1 MKFAAYASLIL
12 SAKERTAMNVLVID
26 VGGTH
31 VKILATGKETPRKFV
46 SGPSITP
53 PRMVAGVKQ
62 LAAEWQY
69 DCVSIG
75 YPGPVI
81 RGRIAAEP
89 HNLGAGWLGFDF
101 QAEFGRPVRIIN
113 DAAMQALGSYEG
125 GKMLFLGLGTG
136 LGSAL
141 VLDGIV
147 QPTELAHLPYKKGSF
162 EDYIGLRGLKRL
174 GRKKW
179 RSCVLDAVGRLVAAL
194 QPEYVVLG
202 GGNVKELKELPH
214 GCRAGTN
221 AAAFRGGF
229 RLWEQMSATAPA
241 PLSVVGSPT
250 APAS

>member
-1 MKFAAYASLIL
+1 
-12 SAKERTAMNVLVID
+12 MNVLVVD
-26 VGGTH
+26 VGGTN
-31 VKILATGKETPRKFV
+31 VKILVTGKETSRKFV
-46 SGPSITP
+46 SGRTLTP
-53 PRMVAGVKQ
+53 ARMAAGVKQ

-69 DCVSIG
+69 DGVTIG

-101 QAEFGRPVRIIN
+101 QAAFGCPVKLIN

-125 GKMLFLGLGTG
+125 GRMLFLGLGTG

-147 QPTELAHLPYKKGSF
+147 QPTELAHLPYKKGTF
-162 EDYIGLRGLKRL
+162 EDYVGLRGLKRL
-174 GRKKW
+174 GKKKW
-179 RSCVLDAVGRLVAAL
+179 RQCVVDTVARLIAAL
-194 QPEYVVLG
+194 EPEDVVLG
-202 GGNVKELKELPH
+202 GGNVKELKELPP

-229 RLWEQMSATAPA
+229 RLWEQSQATTPVPAPA
-241 PLSVVGSPT
+241 MDLRV
-250 APAS
+250 APQP